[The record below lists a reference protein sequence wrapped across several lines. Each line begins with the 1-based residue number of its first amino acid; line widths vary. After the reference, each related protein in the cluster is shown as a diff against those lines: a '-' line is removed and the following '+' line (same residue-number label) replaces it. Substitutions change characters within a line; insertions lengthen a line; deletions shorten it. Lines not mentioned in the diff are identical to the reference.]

1 MFVYKTPKE
10 LEGLSE
16 YQLEKYQDEKI
27 QYEAKQAKEM
37 AEKVAKDAVEKAL
50 AEKEAEQAKTVE
62 QLKADFNAEL
72 EKAKADAQANLE
84 ALEAKM
90 KSKNAFNSNREER
103 AKTMSDYITAK
114 LSTDEGEAMLKAFLA
129 GQRKEFNMSDED
141 TNKAVFTT
149 PVGGVVPDHLGILS
163 NNYGRIHGRNLMPVY
178 PTLSN
183 MITFLRLNEKG
194 ASEGIKITAEGVKK
208 GEIEYESVEVK
219 VPVVKIAGFVNFSE
233 EAWDDTYGLKQ
244 WLARELPN
252 AYLKA
257 EDDYIFNDATYGLIP
272 LATAFVPQGDV
283 NPWDTL
289 ITAISQVEK
298 TDYRVT
304 TILVSPDGRAAL
316 RKNKDLINGL
326 YTYPMITFDS
336 DILRFDGIPVYS
348 TTILTGMNFLL
359 GDFVE
364 GVELRQRKGMGI
376 RYSTE
381 NEDNFVKNILTVLI
395 EGRVAI
401 CVKRPFAFVKGELI
415 SNPPV
420 VPTPE
425 P

>member
-1 MFVYKTPKE
+1 MFKE
-10 LEGLSE
+10 LSKEE
-16 YQLEKYQDEKI
+16 
-27 QYEAKQAKEM
+27 YEALDVRSQVIYEM
-37 AEKVAKDAVEKAL
+37 ELKAYKKAEQEKAVKEAVN
-50 AEKEAEQAKTVE
+50 AELENVKAEQAKTVE

-72 EKAKADAQANLE
+72 EKAKADAQANLD

-90 KSKNAFNSNREER
+90 KSKNAFNASREER

-149 PVGGVVPDHLGILS
+149 PVGGVQPDLLGILS
-163 NNYGRIHGRNLMPVY
+163 NSYGRIHGRNLMPIY

-183 MITFLRLNEKG
+183 MITFLRMTEDPL
-194 ASEGIKITAEGVKK
+194 SEGIKITAEGAKK
-208 GEIEYESVEVK
+208 GEIQYKSEEVK
-219 VPVVKIAGFVNFSE
+219 VPIAKIAGYVNFSE

-257 EDDYIFNDATYGLIP
+257 EDEYIFKDPTYGIIP
-272 LATAFVPQGDV
+272 LASAFVNQGDV

-289 ITAISQVEK
+289 ISAIAQVEE
-298 TDYRVT
+298 TNHRVT
-304 TILVSPDGRAAL
+304 TILVSPQGRAAL

-326 YTYPMITFDS
+326 YTYPMITFDA
-336 DILRFDGIPVYS
+336 DVLRFDGIPVYS
-348 TTILTGMNFLL
+348 TTIMSGMEFLL

-381 NEDNFVKNILTVLI
+381 NEDNFVKNVLTVLI
-395 EGRVAI
+395 EARVGI
-401 CVKRPFAFVKGELI
+401 CVKRPFTFVKGELVN
-415 SNPPV
+415 NPPK
-420 VPTPE
+420 VPVATP
-425 P
+425 

>member
-1 MFVYKTPKE
+1 MFKILSKEEYEALDVRAQVKYEIE
-10 LEGLSE
+10 LEAHKKSE
-16 YQLEKYQDEKI
+16 QDKAVKEAVNAELESVK
-27 QYEAKQAKEM
+27 
-37 AEKVAKDAVEKAL
+37 
-50 AEKEAEQAKTVE
+50 AEQAKTVE
-62 QLKADFNAEL
+62 QLKTDFNAEL
-72 EKAKADAQANLE
+72 EKAKADAQANLD

-90 KSKNAFNSNREER
+90 KSKNAFNSNQEER
-103 AKTMSDYITAK
+103 AKTMGDYITAK

-129 GQRKEFNMSDED
+129 GQRKDFNMSDED

-163 NNYGRIHGRNLMPVY
+163 NSYGVIHGRNLMPIY

-183 MITFLRLNEKG
+183 MITFLQLAEK
-194 ASEGIKITAEGVKK
+194 ASSQGIVKTAEGAKK
-208 GEIEYESVEVK
+208 GEIEYESTEIK
-219 VPVVKIAGFVNFSE
+219 VPVAKIAGFVNFSE

-257 EDDYIFNDATYGLIP
+257 EDEYIFKDATYGIIP
-272 LATAFVPQGDV
+272 QATAYVNSGDV
-283 NPWDTL
+283 NPWDSL
-289 ITAISQVEK
+289 ITAIAQVEE
-298 TDYRVT
+298 TNHRVT
-304 TILVSPDGRAAL
+304 TILVSPQGRAAL

-326 YTYPMITFDS
+326 FTYPMITFDR
-336 DILRFDGIPVYS
+336 DVLRFDGIPLYS
-348 TTILTGMNFLL
+348 TSILTGMQFLA

-395 EGRVAI
+395 EARVAV
-401 CVKRPFAFVKGELI
+401 CVKRPFTFVTGDLAN
-415 SNPPV
+415 NPPV